1 MTAEIR
7 PFRID
12 IPQAQLDD
20 LKRRLK
26 DTRWPERE
34 AVEDWTQG
42 TPLSYVQEVC
52 EYWADS
58 YDWRATEARINAFPQ
73 FITEIDGLD
82 IHFIHVRSPHE
93 GAAPLVITHGW
104 PGSIVEFLKVIEPLS
119 DPVKFGGQGVGRLP
133 RGRAVAA
140 GLRLLR

>member
-7 PFRID
+7 PFRIE

-93 GAAPLVITHGW
+93 GAAPLVITHG
-104 PGSIVEFLKVIEPLS
+104 
-119 DPVKFGGQGVGRLP
+119 
-133 RGRAVAA
+133 
-140 GLRLLR
+140 